1 MAILS
6 KPKTS
11 RVPLAPSSWAV
22 VGHAPSLMRDPAGF
36 LASCRCSGHDV
47 VELRLGP
54 RKALLLC
61 KPAVVNRVLA
71 EQADDYG
78 KGGPFWDAM
87 RPILGNGVGTC
98 DGDEHKRARRL
109 LRPAFNRAAVTGYGS
124 MIDNSAELMSDSWR
138 PGHPVPVAAEMMAF
152 TSRITV
158 RALLPTID
166 EAEVENFVRMMPIL
180 TEGAFYQL
188 VLPSFAQLL
197 PTAHNRL
204 YQRTRAEARDAVARL
219 VKQARA
225 ADERAAQCP
234 AHDRTLRTHGLLA
247 SAIVT
252 GRQEELP
259 PFTDEELADQVMTV
273 LFAGIE
279 TSANVLSWALCLL
292 ASHPAVADRI
302 AADSDGEVVH
312 RVIAEAMRLYPPG
325 WIFSRNSTRPVELAG
340 HHLPAG
346 TDFIISPF
354 LLHREPQVFDRPE
367 QFDPD
372 RWLDMDPDTKRSYL
386 PFGLGPRRCLG
397 ELLANAEMVAALTT
411 LCRRWRFSL
420 PAGRTV
426 EPRFRSVLIPHGL
439 ELDVLPR

>member
-1 MAILS
+1 
-6 KPKTS
+6 
-11 RVPLAPSSWAV
+11 
-22 VGHAPSLMRDPAGF
+22 MRDPAGF
-36 LASCRCSGHDV
+36 LASCRDSGHDV

-54 RKALLLC
+54 RRALLLC
-61 KPAVVNRVLA
+61 QPGVVNRVLA
-71 EQADDYG
+71 EQADDYA

-109 LRPAFNRAAVTGYGS
+109 LRPAFSRAAVNGYGS
-124 MIDNSAELMSDSWR
+124 MIDDSADVLAKSWR
-138 PGHPVPVAAEMMAF
+138 PMEPVPVAAEMMAY

-166 EAEVENFVRMMPIL
+166 DAEVERFVWMMPIL

-197 PTAHNRL
+197 PSVHNRL

-225 ADERAAQCP
+225 MDESAQAGRCP
-234 AHDRTLRTHGLLA
+234 AHQGLLA
-247 SAIVT
+247 SAIFT
-252 GRQEELP
+252 GRQEDLA
-259 PFTDEELADQVMTV
+259 PFTDAELADQVMTV

-279 TSANVLSWALCLL
+279 TSANVLSWALHLL
-292 ASHPAVADRI
+292 AAHPEVADAVAED
-302 AADSDGEVVH
+302 AGDELVH
-312 RVIAEAMRLYPPG
+312 RVICETMRLYPPG
-325 WIFSRNSTRPVELAG
+325 WIFSRNSTRAVELSG

-346 TDFIISPF
+346 ADLVISPF
-354 LLHREPQVFDRPE
+354 LIHREPRVFADPE
-367 QFDPD
+367 RFDPD
-372 RWLDMDPDTKRSYL
+372 RWLDMAPEAKRSYL

-426 EPRFRSVLIPHGL
+426 TPRFRSVLIPHGL